1 MRRASS
7 VDIKSVGDLRVNI
20 DSFELHIR
28 AENLSR
34 ATLVAYSGAARQ
46 FHSYLVNHGMPSD
59 VADIRREHVE
69 SFIAD
74 LLLKWKPATANN
86 RYRGLQS
93 FFKWALEEGEVK
105 TSPMA
110 NMKPPRIPEN
120 PPPVLR
126 EDDLKRLLATCEHS
140 QDFESRRD
148 AALIRVF
155 IDTGA
160 RLSEVAN
167 LRWSPDDD
175 TNNDVDLAGGILRVV
190 GKGRRERILSI
201 GAKTVRALD
210 RYLRL
215 RRARRTSQL
224 PWLWLGVRGRVT
236 PSGVRQIVQKRGR
249 QAGLEGIY
257 PHMLRH
263 SFAHAWM
270 NEESGGE
277 NNLMSLM
284 GWRSRSMLARYAASA
299 ASERALSA
307 HKRLSLGDR
316 L

>member
-1 MRRASS
+1 
-7 VDIKSVGDLRVNI
+7 
-20 DSFELHIR
+20 
-28 AENLSR
+28 
-34 ATLVAYSGAARQ
+34 
-46 FHSYLVNHGMPSD
+46 MPSD

-110 NMKPPRIPEN
+110 NKKPPRIPEN

-126 EDDLKRLLATCEHS
+126 EDDLKRLLAGGEHS
-140 QDFESRRD
+140 QDFESRRE

-155 IDTGA
+155 IYTGA
-160 RLSEVAN
+160 RLSEIAN

-215 RRARRTSQL
+215 RRARRSSQL

-236 PSGVRQIVQKRGR
+236 HSGVRQIVQKRGR
-249 QAGLEGIY
+249 RAGLEGIY

>member
-7 VDIKSVGDLRVNI
+7 VDIKSVGDLCVNI
-20 DSFELHIR
+20 DFFELHIR
-28 AENLSR
+28 AENLSP

-46 FHSYLVNHGMPSD
+46 FHSYLVDHGMPSD

-160 RLSEVAN
+160 RLSG
-167 LRWSPDDD
+167 S
-175 TNNDVDLAGGILRVV
+175 
-190 GKGRRERILSI
+190 
-201 GAKTVRALD
+201 
-210 RYLRL
+210 
-215 RRARRTSQL
+215 RTSGGL
-224 PWLWLGVRGRVT
+224 RTMIPTTTWTWPGASSEWWARDAGSASSASGPRPSERWTGTCVCGERGAPVNFPWLWLGVRGRVT
-236 PSGVRQIVQKRGR
+236 PSCVRQIV
-249 QAGLEGIY
+249 
-257 PHMLRH
+257 
-263 SFAHAWM
+263 
-270 NEESGGE
+270 
-277 NNLMSLM
+277 
-284 GWRSRSMLARYAASA
+284 
-299 ASERALSA
+299 
-307 HKRLSLGDR
+307 
-316 L
+316 

>member
-7 VDIKSVGDLRVNI
+7 VDIKSVGDLCVNI

-28 AENLSR
+28 AENLSP

-46 FHSYLVNHGMPSD
+46 FHSYLVDHGMPSD

-160 RLSEVAN
+160 RLSEIAN

-224 PWLWLGVRGRVT
+224 SLALVGGKGACDALRRSPDSPETGPTGWSGRYL
-236 PSGVRQIVQKRGR
+236 S
-249 QAGLEGIY
+249 
-257 PHMLRH
+257 PH
-263 SFAHAWM
+263 AEA
-270 NEESGGE
+270 
-277 NNLMSLM
+277 
-284 GWRSRSMLARYAASA
+284 
-299 ASERALSA
+299 
-307 HKRLSLGDR
+307 
-316 L
+316 

>member
-1 MRRASS
+1 MIEETVRRLVTIGQPQEQSDRPVMRVPPGLGPGEWGVLSLHAQDAVATMVTDGRAF
-7 VDIKSVGDLRVNI
+7 VGFL
-20 DSFELHIR
+20 
-28 AENLSR
+28 
-34 ATLVAYSGAARQ
+34 ARNRITYMVPAGLIV
-46 FHSYLVNHGMPSD
+46 SM
-59 VADIRREHVE
+59 VE
-69 SFIAD
+69 
-74 LLLKWKPATANN
+74 
-86 RYRGLQS
+86 RGVL
-93 FFKWALEEGEVK
+93 AVEEGEAK

-110 NMKPPRIPEN
+110 NMKPPRIPDN

-160 RLSEVAN
+160 RLSEIAN

-215 RRARRTSQL
+215 GRARRTNQL
-224 PWLWLGVRGRVT
+224 SWLWLGVRGRVT

-263 SFAHAWM
+263 SFAYAWM
-270 NEESGGE
+270 NEESSGE

>member
-1 MRRASS
+1 MRQAPPAL
-7 VDIKSVGDLRVNI
+7 IKSGGDLGVNI
-20 DSFELHIR
+20 DSFDLHIR
-28 AENLSR
+28 AENLSP
-34 ATLVAYSGAARQ
+34 ATLVAYVGAAKQ
-46 FHSYLVNHGMPSD
+46 FHQYVVDQGMPLN

-69 SFIAD
+69 NFIAD
-74 LLLKWKPATANN
+74 LLVRWKPATANN

-93 FFKWALEEGEVK
+93 FFKWAVSEGEVK
-105 TSPMA
+105 ISPMA
-110 NMKPPRIPEN
+110 NMRPPKIPEN

-126 EDDLKRLLATCEHS
+126 EDDLKRLLATCERG

-160 RLSEVAN
+160 RLSEVSN
-167 LRWSPDDD
+167 LRWSPEDD
-175 TNNDVDLAGGILRVV
+175 TKNDVDLAGGILRVL

-201 GAKTVRALD
+201 GSKTVRALD

-215 RRARRTSQL
+215 RRARRGSEV

-236 PSGVRQIVQKRGR
+236 PSGVRQIVQKRGK

-277 NNLMSLM
+277 NNLMNLM
-284 GWRSRSMLARYAASA
+284 GWRSRTMLARYAASA

-316 L
+316 I

>member
-1 MRRASS
+1 MQRNSTSNAKAPRKSLSPTISDLSPSYLRGLQAQNKSPKT
-7 VDIKSVGDLRVNI
+7 IKSYMGSL
-20 DSFELHIR
+20 
-28 AENLSR
+28 NLLQVFLSE
-34 ATLVAYSGAARQ
+34 Q
-46 FHSYLVNHGMPSD
+46 GMPQQVSY
-59 VADIRREHVE
+59 IHREHVE
-69 SFIAD
+69 SFINH
-74 LLLKWKPATANN
+74 LLSNWKPATANN

-120 PPPVLR
+120 PPLVLR
-126 EDDLKRLLATCEHS
+126 EDGLKRLLATCEHS

-160 RLSEVAN
+160 RLSEIAN

-175 TNNDVDLAGGILRVV
+175 TNNDVDLVGGILRVV

-224 PWLWLGVRGRVT
+224 PG
-236 PSGVRQIVQKRGR
+236 SGWG
-249 QAGLEGIY
+249 
-257 PHMLRH
+257 
-263 SFAHAWM
+263 
-270 NEESGGE
+270 
-277 NNLMSLM
+277 
-284 GWRSRSMLARYAASA
+284 
-299 ASERALSA
+299 
-307 HKRLSLGDR
+307 
-316 L
+316 

>member
-1 MRRASS
+1 MRRSSS
-7 VDIKSVGDLRVNI
+7 VIKSGGDLGVNI
-20 DSFELHIR
+20 DSFDLHIR
-28 AENLSR
+28 AENLSP
-34 ATLVAYSGAARQ
+34 ATLVAYVGAAKQ
-46 FHSYLVNHGMPSD
+46 FHQYLVDQGMPLN

-69 SFIAD
+69 NFIAD
-74 LLLKWKPATANN
+74 LLARWKPATANN

-93 FFKWALEEGEVK
+93 FFKWAVSEGDVK
-105 TSPMA
+105 ISPMA
-110 NMKPPRIPEN
+110 NMKPPKIPDN

-126 EDDLKRLLATCEHS
+126 EDDLKRLLATCERG

-167 LRWSPDDD
+167 LRWMPEDD
-175 TNNDVDLAGGILRVV
+175 TKNDVDLAGGILRVL

-201 GAKTVRALD
+201 GSKTVRALD

-215 RRARRTSQL
+215 RRTRRGSQVA
-224 PWLWLGVRGRVT
+224 WLWLGVRGRVT
-236 PSGVRQIVQKRGR
+236 PSGVRQIVQKRGG

>member
-7 VDIKSVGDLRVNI
+7 VDIKSVGDLGVNI
-20 DSFELHIR
+20 NSFELHIR
-28 AENLSR
+28 AENLSP
-34 ATLVAYSGAARQ
+34 ATLVAYTGAAMQ
-46 FHSYLVNHGMPSD
+46 FHRYLVDQGMPSY

-140 QDFESRRD
+140 QDFELRRD

-160 RLSEVAN
+160 RISEIAN

-175 TNNDVDLAGGILRVV
+175 INNDVGLAGGILRVV

-224 PWLWLGVRGRVT
+224 FPG
-236 PSGVRQIVQKRGR
+236 SGWG
-249 QAGLEGIY
+249 
-257 PHMLRH
+257 
-263 SFAHAWM
+263 
-270 NEESGGE
+270 
-277 NNLMSLM
+277 
-284 GWRSRSMLARYAASA
+284 
-299 ASERALSA
+299 
-307 HKRLSLGDR
+307 
-316 L
+316 